1 LSKPQEP
8 GDNKTNPTIDFRF
21 ADSLSRPEPKRRRLL
36 PIAGLAVIAGAAI
49 ALSVHPGGSQA
60 KAPASSKVSQP
71 EVTTVPPLEPLR
83 VAAQQGDSSA
93 QVALAKKY
101 RDGDGVERDDAGAI
115 RWLQQA
121 ARLGNADAQYE
132 LGNAYA
138 EGRGVD
144 RDPINAYACYVLA
157 GANNNSASDD
167 ALRLLTPKLSDAQIA
182 QVRSTIGEMYLQGRG
197 TPADY
202 AAAYTWFK
210 LAESAGSADGQ
221 RLRQEVASKMT
232 AQQIAAA
239 DRRAAE
245 WLKRHSP
252 PAR

>member
-1 LSKPQEP
+1 
-8 GDNKTNPTIDFRF
+8 
-21 ADSLSRPEPKRRRLL
+21 
-36 PIAGLAVIAGAAI
+36 
-49 ALSVHPGGSQA
+49 VHPGSSQA
-60 KAPASSKVSQP
+60 KGPTSSKLSQP
-71 EVTTVPPLEPLR
+71 EVNTAPPLEALR
-83 VAAQQGDSSA
+83 VVAQQGDASA
-93 QVALAKKY
+93 QLALAKKY
-101 RDGDGVERDDAGAI
+101 RDGDGVERDDVEAAS
-115 RWLQQA
+115 WLQQA

-138 EGRGVD
+138 DGRGVD

-157 GANNNSASDD
+157 GANNNSASDE

-197 TPADY
+197 TPVDY

-232 AQQIAAA
+232 TQQIAAA